1 MVPNQNT
8 QGGDQPTELAQ
19 RKPVELVHAIDTAS
33 AAVSRLDL
41 LSSLVAFSADGIDL
55 SQMDGLA
62 SELMSISADVKQL
75 LELL

>member
-19 RKPVELVHAIDTAS
+19 RKPVELVHAIDAAS

-41 LSSLVAFSADGIDL
+41 LSSLVASSEDGIDR
-55 SQMDGLA
+55 SQMGGLA
-62 SELMSISADVKQL
+62 SELMDISTDVKQL